1 MNKKTAL
8 IVGLVALVGVGSYY
22 VMNQLKNPKK

>member
-8 IVGLVALVGVGSYY
+8 IIGLVAVVGLGSYY
-22 VMNQLKNPKK
+22 VMNQLKKPNK